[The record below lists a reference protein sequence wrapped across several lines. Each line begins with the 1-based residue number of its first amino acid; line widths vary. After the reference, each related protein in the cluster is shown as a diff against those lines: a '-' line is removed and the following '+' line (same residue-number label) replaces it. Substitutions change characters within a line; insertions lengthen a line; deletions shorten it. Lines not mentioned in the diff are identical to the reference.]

1 MVRASVFEQCGG
13 LQALLAADV
22 DLCLTVAAAGS
33 LVVLAPQAQLA
44 IEVPAAPVPEAG
56 QQLLAKWPGAFT
68 REVAID
74 GQWVRAEAAWLVPF
88 K

>member
-13 LQALLAADV
+13 MQAVLAADV

-44 IEVPAAPVPEAG
+44 IEGPAALAPEAV

-68 REVAID
+68 REVATD
-74 GQWVRAEAAWLVPF
+74 GQGGHAEAAWLVPF